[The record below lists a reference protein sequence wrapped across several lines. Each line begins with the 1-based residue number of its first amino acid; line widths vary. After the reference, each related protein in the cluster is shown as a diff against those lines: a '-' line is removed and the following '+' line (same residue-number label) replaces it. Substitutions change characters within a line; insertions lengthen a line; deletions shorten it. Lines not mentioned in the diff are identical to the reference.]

1 MEDKKI
7 TLKYVLA
14 ITGAVIF
21 TWLIH
26 EFSHWLASI
35 SLGYDSIM
43 RLNSVSYLAGENP
56 TEWHRIIV
64 SAAGPIVTILQA
76 IVAFLFLKSQ
86 KWNKYIY
93 PLLFTAF
100 YMRFVAAQ
108 MNLINPNDEGRI
120 SAFLGIGT
128 YTLPMI
134 VSVFLFLL
142 VYAISRKYK
151 LDWKFQLVTVLLV
164 MISSSVLIL
173 SDQFFGIRIL

>member
-7 TLKYVLA
+7 TLKYILA
-14 ITGAVIF
+14 VIGAVIF

-26 EFSHWLASI
+26 EFAHWFTSI
-35 SLGYDSIM
+35 SLGYESIM
-43 RLNSVSYLAGENP
+43 RLNSVSYLDGENP
-56 TEWHRIIV
+56 TDWHRMIV

-76 IVAFLFLKSQ
+76 IVTFLFLRSQ
-86 KWNKYIY
+86 NWNKYIY

-100 YMRFVAAQ
+100 YMRFLAGQ
-108 MNLINPNDEGRI
+108 MNIINPNDEGRI

-128 YTLPMI
+128 YTLPI
-134 VSVFLFLL
+134 VVCGFLFYL

-151 LDWKFQLVTVLLV
+151 LDWKFQLATTLIV
-164 MISSSVLIL
+164 MFASSILIL